1 MIIEDLQEVGYTKK
15 AHGLKGELKIH
26 VEKRYMED
34 FLTNEVVLIS
44 DITGIIPYFIENT
57 RIGNEIIVK
66 FEGVDDVN
74 SAKALQ
80 SKKLYFPQMKI
91 LKMGERTIV
100 IPNNQFLDIE
110 GFKVEDINIGY
121 VGILLST
128 QQLPGQLMGYI
139 QTDKGEKAIP
149 MVDAFVIQI
158 DRKSKKLI
166 LNLPEGLLNL
176 SI

>member
-1 MIIEDLQEVGYTKK
+1 
-15 AHGLKGELKIH
+15 
-26 VEKRYMED
+26 ME
-34 FLTNEVVLIS
+34 
-44 DITGIIPYFIENT
+44 
-57 RIGNEIIVK
+57 
-66 FEGVDDVN
+66 
-74 SAKALQ
+74 
-80 SKKLYFPQMKI
+80 
-91 LKMGERTIV
+91 ERTIA

-110 GFKVEDINIGY
+110 GFKVEDVNIGH

-158 DRKSKKLI
+158 DRKSRKLI